1 VRERPF
7 CSLVPTSFRQV
18 LSMVALLLMMGAA
31 SCGRTSDSSTRSE
44 LPTADEQAVA
54 TRRRA
59 EAGEPFQQMYLGL
72 MYFEG
77 DHVPQDYV
85 RSYMWLNIAAARVPK
100 ESRSDVESVRGIVAE
115 KLTPAQVVEAQ
126 KRASEWMDA
135 FERRQK

>member
-1 VRERPF
+1 
-7 CSLVPTSFRQV
+7 
-18 LSMVALLLMMGAA
+18 MVALLLMMGAA